1 MRVLVV
7 FISVMFLASCSS
19 KLAYNNLDW
28 WVYWYMDDYIE
39 LKDEQEEKFDD
50 YLQNWLR
57 WHKTSELKRYQA
69 QLLDIKRQI
78 REGRLDSNS
87 VHDHLAN
94 ARAHWERVRDEVSP
108 ALAEIAKTLD
118 DEQVVTLF
126 AALEKDNKEEE
137 EERKESLETSEEEQL
152 EVRIER
158 IEEAVS
164 ERIGKL
170 TSEQKQIVATYCT
183 QFISTGDEW
192 LTYRRVIQNAARKLF
207 VTRKFNDN
215 FEAELIDLMRNP
227 DRYKCDIYMQSSA
240 HNMTV
245 SATLIAEL
253 FTTLT
258 DKQRETLIENI
269 DDLIDTVESFQS

>member
-126 AALEKDNKEEE
+126 AALE
-137 EERKESLETSEEEQL
+137 
-152 EVRIER
+152 
-158 IEEAVS
+158 
-164 ERIGKL
+164 
-170 TSEQKQIVATYCT
+170 
-183 QFISTGDEW
+183 
-192 LTYRRVIQNAARKLF
+192 
-207 VTRKFNDN
+207 
-215 FEAELIDLMRNP
+215 
-227 DRYKCDIYMQSSA
+227 
-240 HNMTV
+240 
-245 SATLIAEL
+245 
-253 FTTLT
+253 
-258 DKQRETLIENI
+258 
-269 DDLIDTVESFQS
+269 

>member
-39 LKDEQEEKFDD
+39 LKDAQEEKFDD

-69 QLLDIKRQI
+69 QLSDIRRQI
-78 REGRLDSNS
+78 KEGRLDSNT
-87 VHDHLAN
+87 VLEHLAN
-94 ARAHWERVRDEVSP
+94 ARTHWERVRDEVSP
-108 ALAEIAKTLD
+108 ELAEIAKTLD

-137 EERKESLETSEEEQL
+137 EERKASLEKSEEERL
-152 EVRIER
+152 EDRIER
-158 IEEAVS
+158 IEETIS

-170 TSEQKQIVATYCT
+170 SGEQKQIVNSYAT
-183 QFISTGDEW
+183 QFIPTGGEW
-192 LTYRRVIQNAARKLF
+192 LTYRRNIQNAARKLF

-215 FEAELIDLMRNP
+215 FEAELVDLMQNP
-227 DRYKCDIYMQSSA
+227 DRYKSDIYKQSSA

-245 SATLIAEL
+245 SATLISEL
-253 FTTLT
+253 FSTLT
-258 DKQRETLIENI
+258 DKQRKTLIENI
-269 DDLIDTVESFQS
+269 DDLIDTVENFRD